1 VRGIGLSVPLAA
13 RIHAKPPFAARRY
26 LPDVARIKLLLK
38 AAAAAF
44 AALLYVWYA
53 AVRLAP
59 RARRR
64 RRAKHGR

>member
-1 VRGIGLSVPLAA
+1 
-13 RIHAKPPFAARRY
+13 
-26 LPDVARIKLLLK
+26 VARIKLLLK

-53 AVRLAP
+53 AVRFAP

-64 RRAKHGR
+64 RRAKHPR

>member
-1 VRGIGLSVPLAA
+1 
-13 RIHAKPPFAARRY
+13 
-26 LPDVARIKLLLK
+26 VARIRLILK

-64 RRAKHGR
+64 RRLKHDR